1 MVFLSRVT
9 ALTIGPANVALPASL
24 INENERGELTIT
36 TYVQI
41 GSNFLTK
48 ESLDFAI
55 MVLISCMTSGM

>member
-1 MVFLSRVT
+1 MVLLPRVT
-9 ALTIGPANVALPASL
+9 TLTIGPANVALPASL

-41 GSNFLTK
+41 GSSFLSK

-55 MVLISCMTSGM
+55 MVLFLA